1 MRARDLAVAL
11 TSGNS
16 DSVATEAS
24 RLMAEGEPPDSSP
37 PIDDP
42 SPTSVVD
49 EKNADRLCQALRGRT
64 VAGALPP

>member
-1 MRARDLAVAL
+1 
-11 TSGNS
+11 
-16 DSVATEAS
+16 
-24 RLMAEGEPPDSSP
+24 MAEGEPPDSSP

-64 VAGALPP
+64 VAGVLPP